1 MRRVVSAERERRKD
15 SAEAV
20 RAELA
25 ARLQARSA
33 EIEEAI
39 FTRVRA
45 LSDPMEIDDP
55 EYRSGLR
62 ATVAEMI
69 RYALLTM
76 ERGQDWSAPIPPAA
90 AAQARLA
97 ARSGVR
103 LDTVLRRYA
112 AGDRLLGEFIMDETR
127 RFPSEVLRQVLRL
140 QGPQVDRLMA
150 AVAAEYMD
158 EAEQIRRSPAQR
170 LGERVQRLL
179 AGEQPADVGSVE
191 YELDA
196 WHLGLVVSGARAE
209 AAAHSLASSLSRAP
223 LVVGRGNGVAWAWL
237 GGRRPLSV
245 SEVERYASAG
255 LLGDVSLAVG
265 EPRHGFKGWRLTHRE
280 AQAARLVML
289 RRPRR
294 FVRASE
300 VTLLAAILGDES
312 LAKSLR
318 ATYLAPLD
326 QLGDTDRVLRDTVR
340 AYFAA
345 GFNAAAAAAALKVD
359 RHTVQRRLRK
369 VEEALDCLL
378 HDCHA
383 EIEVALSLEE
393 LDEVAPEAR
402 IPLSSY
408 PSVA

>member
-1 MRRVVSAERERRKD
+1 VAQRGVSLASKRQDGSAET
-15 SAEAV
+15 V
-20 RAELA
+20 RAELV
-25 ARLQARSA
+25 ARLRARSA

-39 FTRVRA
+39 FARIWA
-45 LSDPMEIDDP
+45 LSDPIEIDDP
-55 EYRSGLR
+55 EYRTGLR
-62 ATVAEMI
+62 ATVAETI
-69 RYALLTM
+69 RYAIWTI
-76 ERGQDWSAPIPPAA
+76 ERGQDSAAPIPPAA

-112 AGDRLLGEFIMDETR
+112 AGDRLLGEFIMEETR
-127 RFPSEVLRQVLRL
+127 RFPSEALRRVLHM

-179 AGEQPADVGSVE
+179 AGEQPRDVESLE

-196 WHLGLVVSGARAE
+196 WHLGLVVAGARAE
-209 AAAHSLASSLSRAP
+209 AAANALASGLSRAP
-223 LVVGRGNGVAWAWL
+223 LVVSRGNGVAWAWL
-237 GGRRPLSV
+237 GGRRPLAV
-245 SEVERYASAG
+245 SDVERHLSAD
-255 LLGDVSLAVG
+255 LLGEVSLAVG
-265 EPRHGFKGWRLTHRE
+265 EPRYGLKGWRLTHRE

-300 VTLLAAILGDES
+300 VTLLAAILGDDS

-318 ATYLAPLD
+318 ASYLAPLD
-326 QLGDTDRVLRDTVR
+326 ELGDSGRVLRDTVR

-345 GFNAAAAAAALKVD
+345 GFNAAAAAASLKID

-369 VEEALDCLL
+369 VEEALGRLL
-378 HDCHA
+378 HECHA

-393 LDEVAPEAR
+393 LDEAA
-402 IPLSSY
+402 
-408 PSVA
+408 

>member
-1 MRRVVSAERERRKD
+1 VSAERERRED
-15 SAEAV
+15 SADVV
-20 RAELA
+20 RSQLV
-25 ARLQARSA
+25 ARLEARST

-39 FTRVRA
+39 FARVWA
-45 LSDPMEIDDP
+45 LSDPIEIDDP
-55 EYRSGLR
+55 EYRNGLR
-62 ATVAEMI
+62 ATVGEAI
-69 RYALLTM
+69 RYALMTI
-76 ERGQDWSAPIPPAA
+76 EHGQDWSAPIPPAA

-127 RFPSEVLRQVLRL
+127 RFPSEVLRQVLRV

-179 AGEQPADVGSVE
+179 AGEQPADVEPLE

-196 WHLGLVVSGARAE
+196 WHLGIVVAGPRAE
-209 AAAHSLASSLSRAP
+209 AAAHALGAAARRAP
-223 LVVGRGNGVAWAWL
+223 LVVGRGNGLAWAWL
-237 GGRRPLSV
+237 GGRRPLAA
-245 SEVERYASAG
+245 SEVERYLSAG
-255 LLGDVSLAVG
+255 MLGEVSLAVG
-265 EPRHGFKGWRLTHRE
+265 EPRHGLDGWRLTHRE
-280 AQAARLVML
+280 AQAARSVML

-300 VTLLAAILGDES
+300 VALLAAILGDES

-318 ATYLAPLD
+318 ATYLDPLD
-326 QLGDTDRVLRDTVR
+326 ELGDNGRVLRDTVR

-378 HDCHA
+378 HECHA

-393 LDEVAPEAR
+393 LDEEAPD
-402 IPLSSY
+402 IPVPIDPYSS
-408 PSVA
+408 AA